1 MTDWLKAKTAIPFSS
16 GQGGDPFGAAQG
28 KLRDPGE
35 GARRRSEAGVS
46 LIELLITIAVFA
58 IVAGMAATIMINVMP
73 SVHADS
79 SMELVVSTLQ
89 QAHQAAISQRRNFLV
104 TFIGTNEI
112 KVQREELPPGSGT
125 LTTVSDN
132 LLGNGVTY
140 TLVTGVPDTP
150 DGFGNSKAITFTS
163 NEIVFMSDGTAVDT
177 SNNLLNGTVFM
188 AIGTNPATA
197 RGVTVMGATS
207 RVKGYRYNGSAWN

>member
-1 MTDWLKAKTAIPFSS
+1 MMAPFGSE
-16 GQGGDPFGAAQG
+16 QGGERS
-28 KLRDPGE
+28 LLGE
-35 GARRRSEAGVS
+35 GAHRRSEAGVS

-58 IVAGMAATIMINVMP
+58 IVSGMAATIMINVMP

-125 LTTVSDN
+125 LTTISDN

-150 DGFGNSKAITFTS
+150 DGFGSSKAITFTS
-163 NEIVFMSDGTAVDT
+163 NVIVFMSDGTAVDT
-177 SNNLLNGTVFM
+177 SSNLLNGTVFM
-188 AIGTNPATA
+188 AIGSNPATSRA
-197 RGVTVMGATS
+197 VTVMGATS

>member
-1 MTDWLKAKTAIPFSS
+1 MTDWLKVKMMAPFGSE
-16 GQGGDPFGAAQG
+16 QGGARRGPYEA
-28 KLRDPGE
+28 
-35 GARRRSEAGVS
+35 ARRRSDAGVS

-58 IVAGMAATIMINVMP
+58 IVSGMAATIMINVMP

-79 SMELVVSTLQ
+79 SMELLVSTLQ

-125 LTTVSDN
+125 LTTISDN

-140 TLVTGVPDTP
+140 TLLTGVPDTP
-150 DGFGNSKAITFTS
+150 DGFGNSLAITFAS
-163 NEIVFMSDGTAVDT
+163 SQIVFMSDGTAMNT
-177 SNNLLNGTVFM
+177 SNQIMNGTVFM
-188 AIGTNPATA
+188 AIGKNPDTA
-197 RGVTVMGATS
+197 RAVTVMGATS